1 MLIVD
6 NKKLEAI
13 LACIAEGTIFV
24 GADRTIE
31 FVNDRAETML
41 NLPEDL
47 VGKDVFA
54 CHPRS
59 MNQTLSEVFDR
70 FRSGSDEVIRISLEV
85 DDSNLDFS
93 ATGVH
98 SEGAY
103 LGVLLTI
110 KDMTEAVSRE
120 QELISLASQLRAA
133 QEELS
138 TPVVQIWDQ
147 VLALPLIGSIDSKRA
162 QTITEVMLERIVAT
176 QSEIIIL
183 DITGVHSV
191 DTNVTSHLL
200 KIVSASR
207 LLGAECVITG
217 IGPDIAQTMIHL
229 GVDLDEL
236 TTMVDMQEGLRY
248 AIDRLDTGK

>member
-1 MLIVD
+1 MITVD
-6 NKKLEAI
+6 KKKLEAI

-24 GADRTIE
+24 GADHTIE
-31 FVNDRAETML
+31 FVNDRAEAML
-41 NLPEDL
+41 NLPKDL

-54 CHPRS
+54 CHPES
-59 MNQTLSEVFDR
+59 LSQNLIDVLDQ
-70 FRSGSDEVIRISLEV
+70 FRSGSDEIVKMSLASGG
-85 DDSNLDFS
+85 SNLDFS
-93 ATGVH
+93 ATGVQ
-98 SEGAY
+98 SSGEY
-103 LGVLLTI
+103 LGALLTI
-110 KDMTEAVSRE
+110 KDVTEAVSRE
-120 QELISLASQLRAA
+120 QELTSLAGQLRAA

-236 TTMVDMQEGLRY
+236 TTMVDMQEGLKY
-248 AIDRLDTGK
+248 AMGRLKGRK

>member
-1 MLIVD
+1 MIVLD
-6 NKKLEAI
+6 NNKLEAI

-24 GADRTIE
+24 GVDHTIE
-31 FVNDRAETML
+31 FVNDRAEAML
-41 NLPEDL
+41 NLPKDL
-47 VGKDVFA
+47 VGKNVFA
-54 CHPRS
+54 CHPES
-59 MNQTLSEVFDR
+59 LSQNLIDVLDQ
-70 FRSGSDEVIRISLEV
+70 FRSGSEDVVKMSLEV
-85 DDSNLDFS
+85 GDSNLDFS

-98 SEGAY
+98 SEGVY
-103 LGVLLTI
+103 LGALLTI
-110 KDMTEAVSRE
+110 KDVTEAVTRE
-120 QELISLASQLRAA
+120 EELTSLAGQLRAA
-133 QEELS
+133 QDELS

-162 QTITEVMLERIVAT
+162 QTITEVMLERVVAT

-207 LLGAECVITG
+207 MLGAECVITG

-229 GVDLDEL
+229 GVDLDDL

-248 AIDRLDTGK
+248 AIDRLDAGK

>member
-1 MLIVD
+1 MIIVD
-6 NKKLEAI
+6 KKKLEAI

-24 GADRTIE
+24 GADHTIE

-41 NLPEDL
+41 NLPKDL

-54 CHPRS
+54 CHPGS
-59 MNQTLSEVFDR
+59 LSQPLTEALDQ
-70 FRSGSDEVIRISLEV
+70 FRSGSDDVVNMLLEV
-85 DDSNLDFS
+85 GDSNLDFS

-98 SEGAY
+98 SEGMY
-103 LGVLLTI
+103 LGALLTI
-110 KDMTEAVSRE
+110 KDVTEAVSRE
-120 QELISLASQLRAA
+120 QELTALTGQLRAA

-217 IGPDIAQTMIHL
+217 IGPDVAQTMIHL

-236 TTMVDMQEGLRY
+236 TTMVDMQEGLKY
-248 AIDRLDTGK
+248 AMGRLKGSK